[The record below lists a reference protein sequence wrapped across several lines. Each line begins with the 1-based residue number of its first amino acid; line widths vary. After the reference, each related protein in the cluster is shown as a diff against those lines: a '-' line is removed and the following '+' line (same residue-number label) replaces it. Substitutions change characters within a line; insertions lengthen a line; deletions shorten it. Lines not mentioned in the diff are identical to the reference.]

1 MSVFHSCI
9 IVIPMK
15 KSDYEL
21 LLFVLAVQYQYL
33 VHGSSSGPY
42 PGSKGCVCTCKRHT
56 EALYVCTSVHSF
68 QSYNTQMRRYC

>member
-15 KSDYEL
+15 KSDYAL
-21 LLFVLAVQYQYL
+21 LLLLLLLAVQYQYL

-56 EALYVCTSVHSF
+56 E
-68 QSYNTQMRRYC
+68 RYMFVLLFTASSLTIPK